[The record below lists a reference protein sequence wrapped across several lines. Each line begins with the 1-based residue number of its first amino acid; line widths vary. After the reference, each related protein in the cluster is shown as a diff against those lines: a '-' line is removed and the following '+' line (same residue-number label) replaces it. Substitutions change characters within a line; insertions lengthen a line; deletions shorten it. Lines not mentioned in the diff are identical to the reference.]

1 MLLTT
6 EDFTRYWGE
15 SRVFY
20 MASEIGEM
28 DDSKDRR
35 RRWVAMGLV
44 VLMITGATVGRYI
57 PHQGKNELDMFFF
70 AAITM
75 VLMALM
81 KVFTPKKY
89 TKPINW
95 DVLITIAAAIGVS
108 RALQNSG
115 AADFIARSTIN
126 LSKGFGP
133 LGVLAA
139 IFIITN
145 VFTEIIT
152 NNAAAAITF
161 PIAYAAATQ
170 LGVDPRPFFITIC
183 IAASASFSTPIGYQT
198 NLIVQSI
205 GNYKF
210 SDYWKIGLPLN
221 ILALII
227 SLLVIPRFWPF

>member
-1 MLLTT
+1 
-6 EDFTRYWGE
+6 
-15 SRVFY
+15 

-28 DDSKDRR
+28 NDAKDRR
-35 RRWVAMGLV
+35 RRWIAMILV
-44 VLMITGATVGRYI
+44 VLMVTGATVGQFI
-57 PHQGKNELDMFFF
+57 PTQGKNQFDMFFF
-70 AAITM
+70 AAIAA

-81 KVFTPKKY
+81 KIFSAKKY

-95 DVLITIAAAIGVS
+95 DVLITIACAIGIS

-115 AADFIARSTIN
+115 AADIIARSTIN

-145 VFTEIIT
+145 IFTEIIT

-161 PIAYAAATQ
+161 PVAYAAATQ

-221 ILALII
+221 ILALIL

>member
-1 MLLTT
+1 M
-6 EDFTRYWGE
+6 
-15 SRVFY
+15 
-20 MASEIGEM
+20 I
-28 DDSKDRR
+28 
-35 RRWVAMGLV
+35 LV
-44 VLMITGATVGRYI
+44 VLMIAGATAGQFI
-57 PHQGKNELDMFFF
+57 PIEGKNQLDMFFF
-70 AAITM
+70 AAITV
-75 VLMALM
+75 VLMAMM
-81 KVFTPKKY
+81 KIFSAKKY

-95 DVLITIAAAIGVS
+95 DVLITIACAIGIS

-126 LSKGFGP
+126 ISKGFGP

-161 PIAYAAATQ
+161 PIAYAAAIQ
-170 LGVDPRPFFITIC
+170 MGVDPRPFFITIC
-183 IAASASFSTPIGYQT
+183 VAASASFSTPIGYQT